1 MYRYIYNGVRHAME
15 IVTMAKSSRGL
26 GNPNTVG
33 FNQTVL
39 VRVQMLIMTMS
50 TAADCGMPTI

>member
-1 MYRYIYNGVRHAME
+1 ME